1 MSARLKYAECVQCS
15 MANKTILVVGSGGSG
30 DYAEDADIDFG
41 DNNRVIVKDIDPS
54 SGDKL
59 RGYNADLIVLTT
71 TVSSEVMQRVL
82 EPMVAIGGEI
92 IQLQ

>member
-1 MSARLKYAECVQCS
+1 
-15 MANKTILVVGSGGSG
+15 MANKTILVIGSGNPN
-30 DYAEDADIDFG
+30 DYTDTKLDFG
-41 DNNRVIVKDIDPS
+41 DDNRVIVKDIDPT
-54 SGDKL
+54 SGDEL
-59 RGYNADLIVLTT
+59 RGYNADLVVLTT